1 MDEWYDI
8 GAHIKCKTCL
18 GQEISGILVAY
29 DIDQKLMFLKR
40 TNTSPTATKPNGHQ
54 TTENPQTS
62 DHPTLQ
68 NSTTNTSSQMS
79 QSTTSLLP
87 ASSSFVSSSPN
98 AKPYVLLNLRFI
110 SEITEVEDEES
121 TRDASLVNAFIESE
135 NNNSVKEKNSEEKN
149 SESSKEDKNNS
160 TNTDAKA
167 GGDFSMDNLDKKQQD
182 VINSVNPSSKLDMDK
197 LEERLTNNR
206 EKKFEEAKLADIGV
220 TRDGLDL
227 YQVFKK
233 TLDVRW
239 KESSLIILDD
249 VKISPPYNES
259 SCEKLNV
266 ETKDQTLEQV
276 KKRLEKFYTER
287 DQQEIAAAFWKGGE
301 KEEKKEGKKKKKRR
315 KIICMTDFNDKF
327 HKNSTKNL
335 FRIYEENI
343 YLCMN

>member
-40 TNTSPTATKPNGHQ
+40 TNHPAAKLS
-54 TTENPQTS
+54 TESHPQT
-62 DHPTLQ
+62 DLQ

-87 ASSSFVSSSPN
+87 ASSTSFVSNSPN

-110 SEITEVEDEES
+110 SEITEVEDEDS
-121 TRDASLVNAFIESE
+121 KRDASLVSAFIESE
-135 NNNSVKEKNSEEKN
+135 NSVQDKNT
-149 SESSKEDKNNS
+149 ESSKDKNNS
-160 TNTDAKA
+160 NNTDAKA
-167 GGDFSMDNLDKKQQD
+167 GGDFSLDNLDKKQQD

-276 KKRLEKFYTER
+276 RKRLEKFYTER
-287 DQQEIAAAFWKGGE
+287 DQQEIAAAF
-301 KEEKKEGKKKKKRR
+301 
-315 KIICMTDFNDKF
+315 
-327 HKNSTKNL
+327 
-335 FRIYEENI
+335 
-343 YLCMN
+343 